1 MTSKKEKSPRAVDS
15 EARRNDGSSVA
26 MTEDTIAAHQVDF
39 AITEALLSTHVGRLA
54 LRAWRKTDWA
64 RAARESHEVS
74 SVLALLDDD
83 KKRATAEFRWCEI
96 EQLLLKKNCA
106 RKDINEVMQMLSE
119 YVRTGTYR

>member
-1 MTSKKEKSPRAVDS
+1 MSKNEKSPRAVDS
-15 EARRNDGSSVA
+15 GARRNDAECVA
-26 MTEDTIAAHQVDF
+26 MSENSKTAHQVDF

-64 RAARESHEVS
+64 RAAREAHEVT

-83 KKRATAEFRWCEI
+83 KKQATAEFRWCEI
-96 EQLLLKKNCA
+96 EQELLKKFI
-106 RKDINEVMQMLSE
+106 RQEVNEVMSMLAD